1 MKQYA
6 KILVE
11 VMKDAKLGFPK
22 YLDLSDPLHR
32 GLVSEYFG
40 GEQVMQEQYPLLY
53 KSYSKAIEQG
63 VGEVSYEGFCDG
75 ALIYDSKYDFDS
87 KKIIAAGQ
95 VNLTEN
101 AKTIFVSLNILQG
114 DTIIMQKNDMYFNR
128 RSVQISCE
136 SNEIGEEI
144 EDGSSYK
151 VYLHVSWQPRS
162 SEALRSMTATAPEI
176 NVWRD
181 VDTDYSQF
189 VSKIELYAPTK
200 RNGNP
205 CSINTIN
212 EDINHVHYNNTT
224 DRDKDR
230 DKNDI
235 NVCYERQ
242 ENTADYCYDEKRDA
256 ARLQKIFIPVH
267 FKIFLAEGYKYEQK
281 KHAGALLLSRGGDL
295 YYRPDYDKPD
305 NVDITVNE
313 TGTEITVNYQ
323 TDWENSIPE
332 SVQYG
337 NRQYDIAAVLYFF
350 VRDNKGTHL
359 VCTKAVS
366 LQEAQTSTTT
376 DIIEVNTLMLRWGC
390 LAEGTK
396 ILMADGSEKEIQNI
410 QKGDLI
416 INSKGES
423 VRVTELITGT
433 EQYIYRAVTEGGRK
447 VSASYNHPF
456 VTEQGDKLLFSFDY
470 QTKLLVKE
478 GGQYVYDLL
487 SCCYPEE
494 YNGNVYSITVE
505 GGENTV
511 IADGFVTWTNDAVE
525 RIERETFVSEDA
537 VLTSAE
543 QEEFD
548 RLKAWIENR

>member
-6 KILVE
+6 KNLVE

-53 KSYSKAIEQG
+53 KSYSKAVEQG
-63 VGEVSYEGFCDG
+63 GGEVSYEGFCDN
-75 ALIYDSKYDFDS
+75 ALIYGSKYDRDT
-87 KKIIAAGQ
+87 KKVIASGR
-95 VNLTEN
+95 VSLTEM
-101 AKTIFVSLNILQG
+101 AKMVFVSLNILQG
-114 DTIIMQKNDMYFNR
+114 ETVVMQKNNMYSNCK
-128 RSVQISCE
+128 VAQISCE
-136 SNEIGEEI
+136 TNEIVEEI
-144 EDGSSYK
+144 GDGSGYR
-151 VYLHVSWQPRS
+151 VYLHVSWQPRN
-162 SEALRSMTATAPEI
+162 SEALRSMAAAAPEI
-176 NVWRD
+176 NVQSGIIVGD
-181 VDTDYSQF
+181 SDYIN
-189 VSKIELYAPTK
+189 KMELYAPTK
-200 RNGNP
+200 RNGNS
-205 CSINTIN
+205 CSGNAINLDENHCSYDNINEPVFDKYDKVYICYKRKPNDMDYFYDCGTENGRQKVFIPGHFKVFLADGWEYKQLIDVYAVISPSGGGGDIFYMSEDSVIETEDGNSSVISVALDADWHNTIL
-212 EDINHVHYNNTT
+212 E
-224 DRDKDR
+224 
-230 DKNDI
+230 
-235 NVCYERQ
+235 NV
-242 ENTADYCYDEKRDA
+242 T
-256 ARLQKIFIPVH
+256 
-267 FKIFLAEGYKYEQK
+267 
-281 KHAGALLLSRGGDL
+281 
-295 YYRPDYDKPD
+295 
-305 NVDITVNE
+305 
-313 TGTEITVNYQ
+313 
-323 TDWENSIPE
+323 
-332 SVQYG
+332 YG
-337 NRQYDIAAVLYFF
+337 NRTYRLDIIFKCIIQKNGINQHIRVEANGIEGGETV
-350 VRDNKGTHL
+350 KGTDVIHIAP
-359 VCTKAVS
+359 VV
-366 LQEAQTSTTT
+366 
-376 DIIEVNTLMLRWGC
+376 LRWGC

-416 INSKGES
+416 VNSKGES
-423 VRVTELITGT
+423 IRVTELITGT

-456 VTEQGDKLLFSFDY
+456 VTEQGDKLLLSFDY

-478 GGQYVYDLL
+478 GNQYVYDLL
-487 SCCYPEE
+487 SYCYPEE